1 MRWPRRPTAIFS
13 RFSPFPFVANAM
25 PDIRGQHR
33 EDQKPSDDI
42 VLSVAGDVGKT
53 HSVAKIENDK
63 DRDADAGEIALASEN
78 AHPSEQDR
86 GDDVELKS
94 FGGAP
99 AHRSQARSIE
109 D

>member
-13 RFSPFPFVANAM
+13 CFSPFPFVANAM

-53 HSVAKIENDK
+53 HSVAKIEDDK
-63 DRDADAGEIALASEN
+63 DRDADAREIALASEN
-78 AHPSEQDR
+78 ADSSEEDS
-86 GDDVELKS
+86 GDDVELEP
-94 FGGAP
+94 FGSVP
-99 AHRSQARSIE
+99 AHRSQ
-109 D
+109 